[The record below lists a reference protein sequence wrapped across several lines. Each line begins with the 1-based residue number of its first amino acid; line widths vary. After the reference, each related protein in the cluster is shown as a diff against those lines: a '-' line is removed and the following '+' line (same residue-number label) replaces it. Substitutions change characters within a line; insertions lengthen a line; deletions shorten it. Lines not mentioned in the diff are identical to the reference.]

1 MVTSMVI
8 DTIACFAAIVINP
21 LAYIH
26 SMLIGE
32 TDENGEI
39 PKHRK
44 LQEWSYTL
52 LMFYGLLGIINSRS
66 IFEVTDIMVQLIYI
80 IQWILLLVGIAF
92 QVLGW
97 RLEIKERRIENKR

>member
-1 MVTSMVI
+1 MGI

-21 LAYIH
+21 LAYIQ

-39 PKHRK
+39 LKHKK

-66 IFEVTDIMVQLIYI
+66 LFGVADVIFQIVNI
-80 IQWILLLVGIAF
+80 IQWMLLIVGIAF
-92 QVLGW
+92 QVLGL

>member
-1 MVTSMVI
+1 MEI
-8 DTIACFAAIVINP
+8 DTIACFTAIVINP
-21 LAYIH
+21 LAYIQ
-26 SMLIGE
+26 SILIGE

-52 LMFYGLLGIINSRS
+52 LMFYGIIGIINSRS
-66 IFEVTDIMVQLIYI
+66 IFEVDNVMVQLINI

-92 QVLGW
+92 QIFGL